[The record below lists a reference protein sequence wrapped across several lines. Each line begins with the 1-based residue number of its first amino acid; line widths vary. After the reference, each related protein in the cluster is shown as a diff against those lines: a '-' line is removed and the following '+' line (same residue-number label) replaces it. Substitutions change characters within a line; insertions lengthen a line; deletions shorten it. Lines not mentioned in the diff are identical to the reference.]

1 MDINTI
7 LEFVASN
14 GFAIVV
20 AIYCLVKLDK
30 QLQANNET
38 LVKLTTLIEKFMNK
52 DKEEE
57 SK

>member
-7 LEFVASN
+7 LEFGASN

-30 QLQANNET
+30 QLQIYNET
-38 LVKLTTLIEKFMNK
+38 LIKLTTLIEKFIK
-52 DKEEE
+52 DEEEE